1 MPEFPVILEEIL
13 AGARTLAET
22 TVRQYTG
29 EALAD
34 ARNFLSESED
44 KLRRWTELLAEGQL
58 STEDFE
64 WLVRS
69 QADLA
74 RMEALK
80 QSGLALIR
88 VDQFKQSLLN
98 LVTDTIFDL
107 VL

>member
-1 MPEFPVILEEIL
+1 MPEFPTILEEIL

-22 TVRQYTG
+22 TVRQYKD
-29 EALAD
+29 EALED
-34 ARNFLSESED
+34 AQDFLNESQD
-44 KLRRWTELLAEGQL
+44 KLRRWTELLAAGRL

-74 RMEALK
+74 RMHALK